1 MDNLSTKILKRSQ
14 LMYMLEAALE
24 YFIAI
29 LVSGSY
35 LATLTKELG
44 LSDSLTGLLSSII
57 SLGCLFQL
65 LSIFIR
71 RTKLKP
77 LVIVC
82 SIINQALFMSLYLIP
97 LTNFAKQVKVAL
109 FVVIIILAYVI
120 YNIIHPK
127 KIHWL
132 MSLVDNGHRGRF
144 TANKEILSLTAGI
157 LLSFVM
163 SAVIDYFNE
172 NGQIRTAFILSAVVI
187 SIIMILHTL
196 AMVFAEERELA
207 QPHRQKLLQTIGE
220 LISNKNIL
228 RVCGVFI
235 LYNISNY
242 ASAPFYGTY
251 QIGELGFSLKF
262 VSAIAMCGS
271 ISRVLVSKR
280 WGRYAD
286 KKSFA
291 AMIEKCLI
299 FRGVAQLFV
308 VFTNPTTG
316 KLTFILYY
324 IFNGIAQGGIN
335 SALINLIYD
344 YVPLEKRADSLAIT
358 QAVAGLVGF
367 LTTLCISPLVSHIQ
381 RCGISL
387 FEMSIYAQQVV
398 SLLALLFTIL
408 TIFYIRF
415 TLIRR
420 KKK

>member
-71 RTKLKP
+71 RNKMKP

-82 SIINQALFMSLYLIP
+82 SIINQVLFMSLYLIP
-97 LTNFAKQVKVAL
+97 LTNFDKQVKVAL
-109 FVVIIILAYVI
+109 FVVIILLAYVI

-144 TANKEILSLTAGI
+144 TANKEIFSLTAGI
-157 LLSFVM
+157 LFSFVM
-163 SAVIDYFNE
+163 GAVIDYFKE
-172 NGQIRTAFILSAVVI
+172 NGQIKTAFILSAVII

-207 QPHRQKLLQTIGE
+207 QPHREKLLQTIGE
-220 LISNKNIL
+220 LMLNKNIL

-242 ASAPFYGTY
+242 ASVPFYGTY

-262 VSAIAMCGS
+262 VSAIVMCGS
-271 ISRVLVSKR
+271 MSRVMVSKF
-280 WGRYAD
+280 WGKYAD

-291 AMIEKCLI
+291 AMVEKCFI
-299 FRGVAQLFV
+299 FMGISQLFV
-308 VFTNPTTG
+308 VFANPTTG
-316 KLTFILYY
+316 KFTFVLYY
-324 IFNGIAQGGIN
+324 VFNGIAQGGIN

-387 FEMSIYAQQVV
+387 LGVSIYAQQVV
-398 SLLALLFTIL
+398 SLLALLFTVFTIL
-408 TIFYIRF
+408 YNRCTIIKGD
-415 TLIRR
+415 
-420 KKK
+420 KK

>member
-163 SAVIDYFNE
+163 GAVIDYFNE
-172 NGQIRTAFILSAVVI
+172 SGRIRTAFILSAVVI

-242 ASAPFYGTY
+242 ASVPFYGTY

-262 VSAIAMCGS
+262 VSAIVMCGS

-286 KKSFA
+286 KKSFT

-299 FRGVAQLFV
+299 FTGISQLFV
-308 VFTNPTTG
+308 VFANPTTG

-367 LTTLCISPLVSHIQ
+367 LTTLCISPLVSHMQ

-415 TLIRR
+415 TMIRR

>member
-1 MDNLSTKILKRSQ
+1 VDNLSTKILKRSQ

-24 YFIAI
+24 YFTAI

-82 SIINQALFMSLYLIP
+82 SIINQALFTSLYLIP

-163 SAVIDYFNE
+163 GAVIDYFNE
-172 NGQIRTAFILSAVVI
+172 SGRIRTAFILSAVVI

-196 AMVFAEERELA
+196 AMVFVEERELA

-242 ASAPFYGTY
+242 ASVPFYGTY

-262 VSAIAMCGS
+262 VSAIVMCGS

-286 KKSFA
+286 KKSFT

-299 FRGVAQLFV
+299 FKGISQLFV
-308 VFTNPTTG
+308 VFANPTTG

-415 TLIRR
+415 TMIRR

>member
-82 SIINQALFMSLYLIP
+82 SIINQALFMSLYLVP

-163 SAVIDYFNE
+163 GAVIDYFNE
-172 NGQIRTAFILSAVVI
+172 SGRIRTAFILSAVVI

-242 ASAPFYGTY
+242 ASVPFYGTY

-286 KKSFA
+286 KKSFT

-299 FRGVAQLFV
+299 FKGISQLFV
-308 VFTNPTTG
+308 VFANPTTG

-415 TLIRR
+415 TMIRR

>member
-82 SIINQALFMSLYLIP
+82 SIINQVLFMSLYLIP
-97 LTNFAKQVKVAL
+97 LTNYDKQVKVAL
-109 FVVIIILAYVI
+109 FVVIILLAYAI

-127 KIHWL
+127 KMHWL
-132 MSLVDNGHRGRF
+132 MSLVDNRHRGRF

-163 SAVIDYFNE
+163 GAVIDYFNE
-172 NGQIRTAFILSAVVI
+172 NGQIKTAFILSAVII

-207 QPHRQKLLQTIGE
+207 QPHREKLLQTIGE
-220 LISNKNIL
+220 LMLNKNIL

-242 ASAPFYGTY
+242 ASVPFYGTY

-262 VSAIAMCGS
+262 VSAIVMCGS
-271 ISRVLVSKR
+271 MSRVLVSKL
-280 WGRYAD
+280 WGQYAD

-291 AMIEKCLI
+291 AMVEKCFI
-299 FRGVAQLFV
+299 FMGISQLFV
-308 VFTNPTTG
+308 VFANPTTG
-316 KLTFILYY
+316 KFTFVLYY
-324 IFNGIAQGGIN
+324 VFNGIAQGGIN

-387 FEMSIYAQQVV
+387 LGVSIYAQQVV
-398 SLLALLFTIL
+398 SLLALLFTVFTIL
-408 TIFYIRF
+408 YNRCTIIKGD
-415 TLIRR
+415 
-420 KKK
+420 KK

>member
-71 RTKLKP
+71 RVKVKP
-77 LVIVC
+77 MVIMC
-82 SIINQALFMSLYLIP
+82 SIINQVLFMSLYLIP

-132 MSLVDNGHRGRF
+132 MSLIDNGHRGRF

-163 SAVIDYFNE
+163 GTVIDYFNGK
-172 NGQIRTAFILSAVVI
+172 GQIKTAFILSAVVI
-187 SIIMILHTL
+187 CVIMILHTL
-196 AMVFAEERELA
+196 AMLFAEEKESA
-207 QPHRQKLLQTIGE
+207 QPHKQKLLQTVGE
-220 LISNKNIL
+220 LMLNKNVL

-235 LYNISNY
+235 LYNISHY
-242 ASAPFYGTY
+242 ISVPFYGTY

-262 VSAIAMCGS
+262 VSAIVMCGS
-271 ISRVLVSKR
+271 ISRVLVSKL
-280 WGRYAD
+280 WGQYAD

-299 FRGVAQLFV
+299 FMGISQLFV
-308 VFTNPTTG
+308 VFANPTTG
-316 KLTFILYY
+316 KFTFVLYY
-324 IFNGIAQGGIN
+324 VFNGIAQGGIN

-344 YVPLEKRADSLAIT
+344 YVHLEKRADSLAIT

-367 LTTLCISPLVSHIQ
+367 LTTLCISPLVHHIQ

-387 FEMSIYAQQVV
+387 LGVSVYAQQVV
-398 SLLALLFTIL
+398 SLLALLFTVF
-408 TIFYIRF
+408 TIVYNRCTI
-415 TLIRR
+415 IKGD
-420 KKK
+420 KK